1 MVRDLAVKTET
12 NAKRRTQ
19 QRIAFC
25 LPQSINE
32 QGSISDRKRTP
43 NKKLFQ
49 PGLILF
55 FLNTGGPNWRIAFK
69 YTVPVVLMSIL
80 FNLPK
85 FYEWKIEEMLE
96 NETNST
102 EINIELIPTDLR
114 LNDYYVYY
122 YVNIARLVV
131 SGLVPL
137 VSLAVLNLAIYR

>member
-1 MVRDLAVKTET
+1 M
-12 NAKRRTQ
+12 
-19 QRIAFC
+19 
-25 LPQSINE
+25 
-32 QGSISDRKRTP
+32 
-43 NKKLFQ
+43 
-49 PGLILF
+49 F

>member
-1 MVRDLAVKTET
+1 MYIFEDTFGSL
-12 NAKRRTQ
+12 RRANQTAPFLDIFSQ
-19 QRIAFC
+19 V
-25 LPQSINE
+25 
-32 QGSISDRKRTP
+32 
-43 NKKLFQ
+43 
-49 PGLILF
+49 LILFF